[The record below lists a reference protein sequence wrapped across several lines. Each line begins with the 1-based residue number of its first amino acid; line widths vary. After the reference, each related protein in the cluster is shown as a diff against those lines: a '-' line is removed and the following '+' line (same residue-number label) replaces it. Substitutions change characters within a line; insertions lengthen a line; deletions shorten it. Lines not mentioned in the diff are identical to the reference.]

1 MKFER
6 TVLKDLVII
15 KHNIYE
21 DKRGFFKERFKKNE
35 LETFLNQ
42 KLTFCQENSVKSSMN
57 VLRGLHYQKKPY
69 AQSKLVSVNNG
80 RILDVCVD
88 IRSESKSYG
97 EYFSYILD
105 SKKHESLFVPKG
117 FAHGYLT
124 LSETAHVNYMV
135 DNYYN
140 KESEMG
146 INYNDRGLNINWGV
160 DDKLLIISEKDK
172 SLEDFK
178 W

>member
-1 MKFER
+1 MRKSSPTFGKYHF
-6 TVLKDLVII
+6 KDLSS
-15 KHNIYE
+15 E
-21 DKRGFFKERFKKNE
+21 DD
-35 LETFLNQ
+35 
-42 KLTFCQENSVKSSMN
+42 
-57 VLRGLHYQKKPY
+57 
-69 AQSKLVSVNNG
+69 VS
-80 RILDVCVD
+80 IL
-88 IRSESKSYG
+88 
-97 EYFSYILD
+97 
-105 SKKHESLFVPKG
+105 VPKG

-146 INYNDRGLNINWGV
+146 INYNDRRLNINWGV